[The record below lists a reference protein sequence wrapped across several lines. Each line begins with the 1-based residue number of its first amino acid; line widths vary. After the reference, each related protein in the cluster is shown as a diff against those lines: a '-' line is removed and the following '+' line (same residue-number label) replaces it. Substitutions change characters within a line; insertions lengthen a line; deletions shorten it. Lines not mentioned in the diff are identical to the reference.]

1 MFCMSPVNWQN
12 ESNDASV
19 NCVAII
25 TIKRYC
31 TSLLCM
37 ADQEMIQEKIGEA
50 LGLEKAA
57 QKAVKDLDSR
67 GLLKPEQMKKLSK
80 MKKEASQQ
88 EQEMQDLVQDLVHSD
103 GFSQDAIDEKAEE
116 TAEKASE
123 IMKTYLGD
131 EPDTQEALEFL
142 CLAEG
147 GEVTHYEVLNSV
159 SKDVKNTK
167 FGTKV
172 RSILKEEK
180 RHLDLCTKLA
190 KDNAASA

>member
-1 MFCMSPVNWQN
+1 
-12 ESNDASV
+12 
-19 NCVAII
+19 
-25 TIKRYC
+25 
-31 TSLLCM
+31 M

-57 QKAVKDLDSR
+57 QKAVEDLDSR
-67 GLLKPEQMKKLSK
+67 GLLKPAQMKKLSK
-80 MKKEASQQ
+80 MKEEANQQ
-88 EQEMQDLVQDLVHSD
+88 EEEMHDLVKDLVESD
-103 GFSQDAIDEKAEE
+103 GFDQGTIDEKADE
-116 TAEKASE
+116 TAEKASKMME
-123 IMKTYLGD
+123 TYLGD
-131 EPDTQEALEFL
+131 DPDNQEALEFL

-147 GEVTHYEVLNSV
+147 GEVTHYEVLNSIA
-159 SKDVKNTK
+159 KDVKNKK

>member
-1 MFCMSPVNWQN
+1 
-12 ESNDASV
+12 
-19 NCVAII
+19 
-25 TIKRYC
+25 
-31 TSLLCM
+31 M

-80 MKKEASQQ
+80 MRQEASRQ
-88 EQEMQDLVQDLVHSD
+88 EEEMEDLVKDLVESD
-103 GFSQDAIDEKAEE
+103 GFDQDTIDEKAEE
-116 TAEKASE
+116 TAQKASKMME
-123 IMKTYLGD
+123 TYLGD
-131 EPDTQEALEFL
+131 EPDNQEALEFL

-147 GEVTHYEVLNSV
+147 GEVTHYEVLSSV
-159 SKDVKNTK
+159 AKDVKNKK

-180 RHLDLCTKLA
+180 RHLNLCTKLA
-190 KDNAASA
+190 RDNAASA